1 MAAAD
6 DAEEP
11 GQPEPTLSPADL
23 GADPLAAFQRWFDA
37 ALHSGMAQPDA
48 MVLATVDSE
57 GRPTARAVL
66 LKGADAKGLRFF
78 TNHDSAKARHLAAN
92 PMCALTFVW
101 PSIYR
106 QVRITGRAERVPEE
120 ESAAYFATRP
130 RGSRLGAWASR
141 QSEVIASR
149 EVLDRRWDELEAA
162 YEGSDDIPL
171 PPFWGGY
178 VIVPDAFEFW
188 QGRRDRLHDRLRYV
202 RGLPD
207 GPWQVERLA
216 P

>member
-1 MAAAD
+1 M
-6 DAEEP
+6 
-11 GQPEPTLSPADL
+11 
-23 GADPLAAFQRWFDA
+23 
-37 ALHSGMAQPDA
+37 
-48 MVLATVDSE
+48 
-57 GRPTARAVL
+57 
-66 LKGADAKGLRFF
+66 
-78 TNHDSAKARHLAAN
+78 
-92 PMCALTFVW
+92 
-101 PSIYR
+101 
-106 QVRITGRAERVPEE
+106 
-120 ESAAYFATRP
+120 
-130 RGSRLGAWASR
+130 
-141 QSEVIASR
+141 
-149 EVLDRRWDELEAA
+149 LDRRWDELEAA